1 MIRPWL
7 PSRRKEKWS
16 GGAVIFGERTPPLYD
31 MQAGKRIEREWWLVL
46 LIELGTGKVVKIE
59 QKLSPKEHIRRIKEI
74 IRGAKVSGRG
84 K

>member
-1 MIRPWL
+1 MTENDSPL
-7 PSRRKEKWS
+7 ASFAEK
-16 GGAVIFGERTPPLYD
+16 
-31 MQAGKRIEREWWLVL
+31 GK
-46 LIELGTGKVVKIE
+46 IELGTGKVVKIE

>member
-1 MIRPWL
+1 M
-7 PSRRKEKWS
+7 
-16 GGAVIFGERTPPLYD
+16 
-31 MQAGKRIEREWWLVL
+31 L